1 MVLAEVAPAK
11 AVVAVLAVLLVEQTQ
26 VEELEMVRSAVLMEV
41 AGLA

>member
-1 MVLAEVAPAK
+1 MLAEVAPAK